1 VGLPFVRAWGGEE
14 YAPAYLIGLLLMG
27 PVTIP
32 LIQNIGIEI
41 QRAKNM
47 HQFRSKVYFFMAL
60 GNVAISIPLGL
71 AFGGVG
77 CALGTAVSMII
88 GNGLVMNWYY
98 HRRIGLDMK
107 YFWKNILGMFPA
119 MFVPFA
125 LGFAAVS
132 MCDFVGYSG
141 VLLFA
146 APYALVFCAFLYR
159 FGMNDSEREMVCGM
173 VRKIVRR

>member
-1 VGLPFVRAWGGEE
+1 METKRNLKYFTSKGISPLTV
-14 YAPAYLIGLLLMG
+14 IGLLLMG

-60 GNVAISIPLGL
+60 GNVAISIPLGM

-77 CALGTAVSMII
+77 CALGTAISMIV

-98 HRRIGLDMK
+98 HKRIGLNMV
-107 YFWKNILGMFPA
+107 YFWKNIVSILPA
-119 MFVPFA
+119 MIVPA
-125 LGFAAVS
+125 VLGLAAVS
-132 MCDFVGYSG
+132 MAIG
-141 VLLFA
+141 VTEIRLLMMGI
-146 APYALVFCAFLYR
+146 P
-159 FGMNDSEREMVCGM
+159 
-173 VRKIVRR
+173 

>member
-1 VGLPFVRAWGGEE
+1 MSAGAFDASDAENQVNKQEKRQRWTALRMAAVPVSYFLVEC
-14 YAPAYLIGLLLMG
+14 YAYFQLQPGDLM
-27 PVTIP
+27 
-32 LIQNIGIEI
+32 
-41 QRAKNM
+41 
-47 HQFRSKVYFFMAL
+47 
-60 GNVAISIPLGL
+60 GL